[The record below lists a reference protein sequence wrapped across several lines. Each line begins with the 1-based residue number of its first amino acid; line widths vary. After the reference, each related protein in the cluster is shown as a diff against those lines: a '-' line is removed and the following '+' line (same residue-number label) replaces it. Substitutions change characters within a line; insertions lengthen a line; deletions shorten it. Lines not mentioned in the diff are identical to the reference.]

1 MRIVLFDLFDTLLE
15 KVWFDYDKGLE
26 LLANK
31 YFDGLTNMQKNTE
44 RALCLIAT

>member
-31 YFDGLTNMQKNTE
+31 YFDG
-44 RALCLIAT
+44 RAEELNKYAKEYKD